1 MNKAVV
7 FIKINYAIQKDGKI
21 KERSRIIIFKDDQ
34 QIINPTDEMVIA
46 DGWVKYIAP
55 DPVVDNSSEM
65 SKQLQDALLDQYN
78 KRTDITDEDALK
90 RPLLVYEWDTYIGKS
105 LKTGQIVSYESKLYR
120 VRQDISTVIESY
132 APQLSTASLYEV
144 IEVASAG
151 TIDDPI
157 PYTPPMEIFNGK
169 YYIQNEVKYK
179 CIRDSQTALSH
190 NLADLVALYVEVV

>member
-1 MNKAVV
+1 MLYK
-7 FIKINYAIQKDGKI
+7 KDGKI

-46 DGWVKYIAP
+46 DGWVKYVAP

-65 SKQLQDALLDQYN
+65 SKQLQDVLLDQYN

-120 VRQDISTVIESY
+120 VRQDISTVIEGW

-169 YYIQNEVKYK
+169 YYTQNGVKYK

>member
-1 MNKAVV
+1 MLYK
-7 FIKINYAIQKDGKI
+7 KDGKI

-46 DGWVKYIAP
+46 DGWVEYVAP
-55 DPVVDNSSEM
+55 DPVVDNSSEI

-90 RPLLVYEWDTYIGKS
+90 RPLIVYEWDTYIGKS
-105 LKTGQIVSYESKLYR
+105 LKTGQIVSYKSKLYR
-120 VRQDISTVIESY
+120 VRQDISTVIEGW

-169 YYIQNEVKYK
+169 YYTQNGVKYK

>member
-1 MNKAVV
+1 MLYK
-7 FIKINYAIQKDGKI
+7 KDGKI
-21 KERSRIIIFKDDQ
+21 KERSRIIIFKDNQ

-46 DGWVKYIAP
+46 DGWVEYVAP

-120 VRQDISTVIESY
+120 VRQDISTVIEGW

-169 YYIQNEVKYK
+169 YYTQNGVKYK

>member
-1 MNKAVV
+1 MLYK
-7 FIKINYAIQKDGKI
+7 KDGKI
-21 KERSRIIIFKDDQ
+21 KERSRIIIFKNDQ

-46 DGWVKYIAP
+46 DGWVKYVAP

-105 LKTGQIVSYESKLYR
+105 LKTGQIVSYKSKLYR
-120 VRQDISTVIESY
+120 VRQDISTVIEGW

-169 YYIQNEVKYK
+169 YYTQNGVKYK

>member
-1 MNKAVV
+1 MLYK
-7 FIKINYAIQKDGKI
+7 KDGKI

-46 DGWVKYIAP
+46 DGWVEYVAP

-120 VRQDISTVIESY
+120 VRQDISTVIEGW

-169 YYIQNEVKYK
+169 YYIQNGVKYK

>member
-1 MNKAVV
+1 MLYK
-7 FIKINYAIQKDGKI
+7 KDGKI

-46 DGWVKYIAP
+46 DGWVEYVAP

-120 VRQDISTVIESY
+120 VRQDISTVTESW

-169 YYIQNEVKYK
+169 YYTQNGVKYK

>member
-1 MNKAVV
+1 MLYK
-7 FIKINYAIQKDGKI
+7 KDGKI

-46 DGWVKYIAP
+46 DGWVEYVAP

-105 LKTGQIVSYESKLYR
+105 LKTGQIVSYKSKLYR
-120 VRQDISTVIESY
+120 VRQDISTVIEGW

-151 TIDDPI
+151 TINDPI

-169 YYIQNEVKYK
+169 YYTQNGVKYK

>member
-1 MNKAVV
+1 MLYK
-7 FIKINYAIQKDGKI
+7 KDGKI

-46 DGWVKYIAP
+46 DGWVKYVAP

-120 VRQDISTVIESY
+120 VRQDISTVIEGW

-151 TIDDPI
+151 TINDPI

-169 YYIQNEVKYK
+169 YYTQNGVKYK

>member
-1 MNKAVV
+1 MLYK
-7 FIKINYAIQKDGKI
+7 KDGKI

-46 DGWVKYIAP
+46 DGWVEYVAP
-55 DPVVDNSSEM
+55 DPVVDNSSEI

-78 KRTDITDEDALK
+78 ERTDITDEDALK

-169 YYIQNEVKYK
+169 YYTQNEVKYK

>member
-1 MNKAVV
+1 MLYK
-7 FIKINYAIQKDGKI
+7 KDGKI

-46 DGWVKYIAP
+46 DGWVEYIAP

-90 RPLLVYEWDTYIGKS
+90 RPLLVYEWDTYIGKP

-120 VRQDISTVIESY
+120 VRQDISTVIEGW

-169 YYIQNEVKYK
+169 YYTQNGVKYK

>member
-1 MNKAVV
+1 MLYK
-7 FIKINYAIQKDGKI
+7 KDGKI

-46 DGWVKYIAP
+46 DGWVKYVAP

-105 LKTGQIVSYESKLYR
+105 LKTGQIVSYKSKLYR
-120 VRQDISTVIESY
+120 VRQDISTVIEDW

-169 YYIQNEVKYK
+169 YYTQNGVKYK

>member
-1 MNKAVV
+1 MLYK
-7 FIKINYAIQKDGKI
+7 KDGKI

-46 DGWVKYIAP
+46 DGWVKYVAP

-90 RPLLVYEWDTYIGKS
+90 RLLLVYEWDTYIGKS
-105 LKTGQIVSYESKLYR
+105 LKTGQIVSYKSKLYR
-120 VRQDISTVIESY
+120 VRQDISTVIEGW

-151 TIDDPI
+151 TINDPI

-169 YYIQNEVKYK
+169 YYTQNGVKYK

>member
-1 MNKAVV
+1 MLYK
-7 FIKINYAIQKDGKI
+7 KDGKI

-46 DGWVKYIAP
+46 DGWVEYIAP

-105 LKTGQIVSYESKLYR
+105 LKTGQIVSYKSKLYR

-169 YYIQNEVKYK
+169 YYTQNEVKYK

>member
-1 MNKAVV
+1 MLYK
-7 FIKINYAIQKDGKI
+7 KDGKI

-46 DGWVKYIAP
+46 DGWVEYVAP

-105 LKTGQIVSYESKLYR
+105 LKTGQIVSYKSKLYR
-120 VRQDISTVIESY
+120 VRQDISTVIENY

-169 YYIQNEVKYK
+169 YYTQNGVKYK

>member
-1 MNKAVV
+1 MLYK
-7 FIKINYAIQKDGKI
+7 KDGKI

-46 DGWVKYIAP
+46 DGWVEYVAP
-55 DPVVDNSSEM
+55 DPVVDNSSEI

-78 KRTDITDEDALK
+78 KRTVITDEDALK

-105 LKTGQIVSYESKLYR
+105 LKTGQIVSYKSKLYR
-120 VRQDISTVIESY
+120 VRQDISTVIEGW

-169 YYIQNEVKYK
+169 YYTQNGVKYK

>member
-1 MNKAVV
+1 MLYK
-7 FIKINYAIQKDGKI
+7 KDGKI

-46 DGWVKYIAP
+46 DGWVKYVAP
-55 DPVVDNSSEM
+55 DPVVDNSSEI

-105 LKTGQIVSYESKLYR
+105 LKTGQIVSYKSKLYR

-144 IEVASAG
+144 IEVASVG

-169 YYIQNEVKYK
+169 YYTQNGVKYK

>member
-1 MNKAVV
+1 MLYK
-7 FIKINYAIQKDGKI
+7 KDGKI

-46 DGWVKYIAP
+46 DGWVEYVAP

-120 VRQDISTVIESY
+120 VRQDISTVIENY

-169 YYIQNEVKYK
+169 YYTQNGVKYK

>member
-1 MNKAVV
+1 MLYK
-7 FIKINYAIQKDGKI
+7 KDGKI

-46 DGWVKYIAP
+46 DGWVKYVAP
-55 DPVVDNSSEM
+55 DPVVDNSSEI

-105 LKTGQIVSYESKLYR
+105 LKTGQIVSYKSKLYR

-144 IEVASAG
+144 IEVESAG

-169 YYIQNEVKYK
+169 YYTQNGVKYK

>member
-1 MNKAVV
+1 MLYK
-7 FIKINYAIQKDGKI
+7 KDGKI

-46 DGWVKYIAP
+46 DGWVKYVAP
-55 DPVVDNSSEM
+55 DPVVDNSSEI

-105 LKTGQIVSYESKLYR
+105 LKTGQIVSYKSKLYR
-120 VRQDISTVIESY
+120 VRQDISTVIEGW

-169 YYIQNEVKYK
+169 YYIQNGVKYK

>member
-1 MNKAVV
+1 MLYK
-7 FIKINYAIQKDGKI
+7 KDGKI

-46 DGWVKYIAP
+46 DGWVEYIAP
-55 DPVVDNSSEM
+55 DPVVDNSSEI

-120 VRQDISTVIESY
+120 VRQDISTVIEGW

-169 YYIQNEVKYK
+169 YYTQNGVKYK

>member
-1 MNKAVV
+1 MLYK
-7 FIKINYAIQKDGKI
+7 KDGKI

-46 DGWVKYIAP
+46 DGWVEYVAP
-55 DPVVDNSSEM
+55 DPVVDNSSEI

-105 LKTGQIVSYESKLYR
+105 LKTGQIVSYKSKLYR
-120 VRQDISTVIESY
+120 VRQDISTVIENY
-132 APQLSTASLYEV
+132 APQLSTAALYEV

-169 YYIQNEVKYK
+169 YYTQNGVKYK

>member
-1 MNKAVV
+1 MLYK
-7 FIKINYAIQKDGKI
+7 KDGKI

-46 DGWVKYIAP
+46 DGWVEYVAP

-105 LKTGQIVSYESKLYR
+105 LKTGQIVSYKSKLYR
-120 VRQDISTVIESY
+120 VRQDISTVIEGW

-169 YYIQNEVKYK
+169 YYTQNGVKYK

>member
-1 MNKAVV
+1 MLYK
-7 FIKINYAIQKDGKI
+7 KDGKI

-46 DGWVKYIAP
+46 DGWVKYVAP

-120 VRQDISTVIESY
+120 VRQDISTVIESH
-132 APQLSTASLYEV
+132 APQLSTAALYEV

-169 YYIQNEVKYK
+169 YYTQNGVKYK

>member
-1 MNKAVV
+1 MLYK
-7 FIKINYAIQKDGKI
+7 KDGKI

-46 DGWVKYIAP
+46 DGWVKYVAP
-55 DPVVDNSSEM
+55 DPVVDNSSEI

-90 RPLLVYEWDTYIGKS
+90 RPILVYEWDTYIGKS
-105 LKTGQIVSYESKLYR
+105 LKTGQIVSYKSKLYR
-120 VRQDISTVIESY
+120 VRQDISTVIEGW

-169 YYIQNEVKYK
+169 YYTQNGVKYK

>member
-1 MNKAVV
+1 MLYK
-7 FIKINYAIQKDGKI
+7 KDGKI

-46 DGWVKYIAP
+46 DGWVKYVAP
-55 DPVVDNSSEM
+55 DPIVDNSSEM

-105 LKTGQIVSYESKLYR
+105 LKTGQIVSYKSKLYR
-120 VRQDISTVIESY
+120 VRQDISTVIEGW

-151 TIDDPI
+151 TINDPI

-169 YYIQNEVKYK
+169 YYTQNGVKYK

>member
-1 MNKAVV
+1 MLYK
-7 FIKINYAIQKDGKI
+7 KDGKI

-46 DGWVKYIAP
+46 DGWVEYVAP
-55 DPVVDNSSEM
+55 DPVVDNSFEI

-120 VRQDISTVIESY
+120 VRQDISTVIEGW

-169 YYIQNEVKYK
+169 YYTQNGVKYK

>member
-1 MNKAVV
+1 MLYK
-7 FIKINYAIQKDGKI
+7 KDGKI

-46 DGWVKYIAP
+46 DGWVKYVAP

-65 SKQLQDALLDQYN
+65 SKQLQDALLDQHN

-120 VRQDISTVIESY
+120 VRQDISTVIEGW

-169 YYIQNEVKYK
+169 YYTQNGVKYK

>member
-1 MNKAVV
+1 MLYK
-7 FIKINYAIQKDGKI
+7 KDGKI

-46 DGWVKYIAP
+46 DGWVKYVAP
-55 DPVVDNSSEM
+55 DPVVDNSSEI

-78 KRTDITDEDALK
+78 ERTDITDEDALK

-120 VRQDISTVIESY
+120 VRQDISTVIEGW

-144 IEVASAG
+144 IEVESAG

-169 YYIQNEVKYK
+169 YYTQNGVKYK

>member
-1 MNKAVV
+1 MLYK
-7 FIKINYAIQKDGKI
+7 KDGKI
-21 KERSRIIIFKDDQ
+21 KERSRIIIFKDNQ

-46 DGWVKYIAP
+46 DGWVKYVAP

-151 TIDDPI
+151 TINDPI

-169 YYIQNEVKYK
+169 YYTQNGVKYK

>member
-1 MNKAVV
+1 MLYK
-7 FIKINYAIQKDGKI
+7 KDGKI

-46 DGWVKYIAP
+46 DGWVKYVAP
-55 DPVVDNSSEM
+55 DPVVDNSSEI

-78 KRTDITDEDALK
+78 ERTDITDEDALK

-105 LKTGQIVSYESKLYR
+105 LKTGQIVSYKSKLYR
-120 VRQDISTVIESY
+120 VRQDINTVIEGW

-169 YYIQNEVKYK
+169 YYTQNGVKYK

>member
-1 MNKAVV
+1 MLYK
-7 FIKINYAIQKDGKI
+7 KDGKI

-46 DGWVKYIAP
+46 DGWVEYVAP

-105 LKTGQIVSYESKLYR
+105 LKTGQIVSYKSKLYR
-120 VRQDISTVIESY
+120 VRQDISTVIESW

-169 YYIQNEVKYK
+169 YYTQNGVKYK

>member
-1 MNKAVV
+1 MLYK
-7 FIKINYAIQKDGKI
+7 KDGKI
-21 KERSRIIIFKDDQ
+21 KERSRIIIFKDGQ

-46 DGWVKYIAP
+46 DGWVKYVAP
-55 DPVVDNSSEM
+55 DPVVDNSSEI

-105 LKTGQIVSYESKLYR
+105 LKTGQIVSYKSKLYR
-120 VRQDISTVIESY
+120 VRQDISTVIEGW

-169 YYIQNEVKYK
+169 YYTQNGVKYK

>member
-1 MNKAVV
+1 MLYK
-7 FIKINYAIQKDGKI
+7 KDGKI

-46 DGWVKYIAP
+46 DGWVKYVAP

-90 RPLLVYEWDTYIGKS
+90 RPLLVYEWDTYIVKS
-105 LKTGQIVSYESKLYR
+105 LKTGQIGSYESKLYR
-120 VRQDISTVIESY
+120 VRQDISTVIEGW

-169 YYIQNEVKYK
+169 YYTQNGVKYK

>member
-1 MNKAVV
+1 MLYK
-7 FIKINYAIQKDGKI
+7 KDGKI

-46 DGWVKYIAP
+46 DGWVKYVAP

-78 KRTDITDEDALK
+78 ERTDITDEDALK

-105 LKTGQIVSYESKLYR
+105 LKTGQIVSYKSKLYR
-120 VRQDISTVIESY
+120 VRQDISTVIEGW

-169 YYIQNEVKYK
+169 YYTQNGVKYK

>member
-1 MNKAVV
+1 MLYK
-7 FIKINYAIQKDGKI
+7 KDGKI

-46 DGWVKYIAP
+46 DGWVEYVAP

-120 VRQDISTVIESY
+120 VRQDINTVIEGW

-169 YYIQNEVKYK
+169 YYIQNGVKYK

>member
-1 MNKAVV
+1 MLYK
-7 FIKINYAIQKDGKI
+7 KDGKI

-46 DGWVKYIAP
+46 DGWVKYVAL
-55 DPVVDNSSEM
+55 DPVVDSSSEM

-105 LKTGQIVSYESKLYR
+105 LKTGQIVSYKSKLYR
-120 VRQDISTVIESY
+120 VRQDISTVIEGW

-169 YYIQNEVKYK
+169 YYTQNGVKYK

>member
-1 MNKAVV
+1 MLYK
-7 FIKINYAIQKDGKI
+7 KDGKI

-46 DGWVKYIAP
+46 DGWVEYIAP
-55 DPVVDNSSEM
+55 DPVVDNSSEI

-90 RPLLVYEWDTYIGKS
+90 RPLLVYEWNTYIGKS

-132 APQLSTASLYEV
+132 TPQLSTASLYEV

-169 YYIQNEVKYK
+169 YYTQNGIKYK

>member
-1 MNKAVV
+1 MLYK
-7 FIKINYAIQKDGKI
+7 KDGKI

-46 DGWVKYIAP
+46 DGWVKYVAP

-120 VRQDISTVIESY
+120 VRQDISTVIEGW
-132 APQLSTASLYEV
+132 APQLSTASIYEV

-151 TIDDPI
+151 TINDPI

-169 YYIQNEVKYK
+169 YYTQNGVKYK